1 MRATAAYSNENPFAS
16 THSLDANPFDD
27 PEAQQEAERQARL
40 QELSARERDLERRE
54 AELKLIRRTKYIELV
69 NNLTK
74 YVSMIIYCRVGVAC
88 RTDRAS

>member
-1 MRATAAYSNENPFAS
+1 MCDATAAYSNENPFAS

-54 AELKLIRRTKYIELV
+54 LMMSPQADLRADQLSRQECLKP
-69 NNLTK
+69 
-74 YVSMIIYCRVGVAC
+74 
-88 RTDRAS
+88 